1 MYAKK
6 ISEFLKNRIADD
18 FIGVYT
24 HSSVAISE
32 EVSYSDFDGFVILK
46 DEILLNDNRLK
57 NAALILKRSEKIMC
71 EMDPL
76 QHHGWFILTE
86 SDLKNFPEYYF
97 PNELIRYSKC
107 LFGQNKITIQIS
119 KEGFKEQF
127 NKSFNNMARGILN
140 KLDSKSFLNNYY
152 NFKNLLSE
160 FMLLPAF
167 YIQAKTGFGIF
178 KKFSFEKV
186 KNELGEKYNVMDEI
200 SSVRSNWNYQPSAI
214 YHSLKSNSN
223 LFSRIIPSKYFSG
236 NLPAS
241 IKNKFDDDFIQKM
254 KNFVG
259 DLKLR
264 LSNEPPVN

>member
-6 ISEFLKNRIADD
+6 ISGFLKNRIAGDL
-18 FIGVYT
+18 IGAYT

-32 EVSYSDFDGFVILK
+32 EVAYSDFDGFVIVK
-46 DEILLNDNRLK
+46 DETLLNDTRLEK
-57 NAALILKRSEKIMC
+57 VALILKQSEKIMN

-97 PNELIRYSKC
+97 PNELIRYAKC
-107 LFGQNKITIQIS
+107 LFGENKIAIQIS

-140 KLDSKSFLNNYY
+140 KLDSKSFLKNYY

-167 YIQAKTGFGIF
+167 YIQARTGFGIF

-186 KNELGEKYNVMDEI
+186 KNELREKYTVMDEI
-200 SSVRSNWNYQPSAI
+200 SSVRSNWNYDPPLF
-214 YHSLKSNSN
+214 YRSLKNNST
-223 LFSRIIPSKYFSG
+223 LFSRMIPSKYFSG
-236 NLPAS
+236 DIPAS
-241 IKNKFDDDFIQKM
+241 VKNKFDDAFIQKM

-259 DLKLR
+259 DLKLQ
-264 LSNEPPVN
+264 LSNEPPAN